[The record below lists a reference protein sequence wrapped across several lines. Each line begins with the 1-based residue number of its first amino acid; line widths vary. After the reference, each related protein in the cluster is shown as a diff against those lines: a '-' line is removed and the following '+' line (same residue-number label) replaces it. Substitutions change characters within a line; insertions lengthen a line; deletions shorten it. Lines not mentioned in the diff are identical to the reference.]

1 MFIQMLGWISLTT
14 HNIPQQTFYKTL
26 LLRPPQS
33 QLRVV
38 TFDLSF
44 SQCFKDGKIISTFLQ
59 HSSFNVLWILEVS
72 SRKYESQSTE
82 PP

>member
-14 HNIPQQTFYKTL
+14 HNISQQTFYKTL
-26 LLRPPQS
+26 LLSPQS
-33 QLRVV
+33 QVRVV

-59 HSSFNVLWILEVS
+59 HSSFNVLWILEV
-72 SRKYESQSTE
+72 
-82 PP
+82 

>member
-1 MFIQMLGWISLTT
+1 MFTQMLGWISLTA
-14 HNIPQQTFYKTL
+14 HNIQQQTFYETL
-26 LLRPPQS
+26 LLSSSALPQS

-59 HSSFNVLWILEVS
+59 HSSSNVLWILEV
-72 SRKYESQSTE
+72 QE
-82 PP
+82 PQI

>member
-14 HNIPQQTFYKTL
+14 HNISQQTFYKTL
-26 LLRPPQS
+26 LLRTG
-33 QLRVV
+33 VV

-59 HSSFNVLWILEVS
+59 HSSSNVLWILEV
-72 SRKYESQSTE
+72 QE
-82 PP
+82 PQI